1 MSQKSIILIPYYV
14 SLLLIKVSLK
24 CIFILE
30 SYLWDANAS
39 LEMFLWMF
47 SKGERLRIPPN
58 KCCPECFAQLPGIC
72 HHEGMVYGV
81 SDTSYDTTPVKDAV
95 SLILSLSQS
104 SHFWSSTRL
113 VDCFVLC
120 TKAFLFAFHSS
131 LTEQAS
137 FFVPVTP
144 AKEPLGALF
153 KILAV

>member
-1 MSQKSIILIPYYV
+1 MSYCSWV
-14 SLLLIKVSLK
+14 LIKLSLK
-24 CIFILE
+24 CIFIHKI
-30 SYLWDANAS
+30 YLWDANAS

-81 SDTSYDTTPVKDAV
+81 SDTSYDTTPMKDAL

-104 SHFWSSTRL
+104 SHFWLSPRL
-113 VDCFVLC
+113 VDCFILC
-120 TKAFLFAFHSS
+120 TKAFLFVFHSS
-131 LTEQAS
+131 LDRAS
-137 FFVPVTP
+137 FFFVPITP

-153 KILAV
+153 RIQAV